1 MFDFIV
7 QTTHAIAFCR
17 LSSDNKEL
25 INYFFSKKLKAYNL
39 LLIGLDSTTTNLNNY
54 LFKTYHRGHEKIN
67 LGHLIIFHTFFKLN
81 PRLRG
86 R

>member
-17 LSSDNKEL
+17 LSSENKEL

-54 LFKTYHRGHEKIN
+54 LF
-67 LGHLIIFHTFFKLN
+67 
-81 PRLRG
+81 
-86 R
+86 